1 MTGFLACLP
10 VHSIDLSAA
19 AFTEMVRQGFHPDL
33 FHDLALAGEPLQ
45 RVGEETLLEGRLQL
59 RYAIEEFGGA

>member
-1 MTGFLACLP
+1 MSSRTF
-10 VHSIDLSAA
+10 DLSEA

-45 RVGEETLLEGRLQL
+45 CVGEETLLEGGVQL
-59 RYAIEEFGGA
+59 RYAMVEEFGGA